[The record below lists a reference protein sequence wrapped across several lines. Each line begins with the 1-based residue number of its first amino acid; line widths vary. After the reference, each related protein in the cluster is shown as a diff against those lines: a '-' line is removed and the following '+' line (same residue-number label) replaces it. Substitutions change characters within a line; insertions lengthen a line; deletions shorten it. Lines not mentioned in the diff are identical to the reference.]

1 MWFGTLLIHAKALP
15 KESMVFMEHDLLGW
29 NGKPFYLLD

>member
-1 MWFGTLLIHAKALP
+1 MQKALP

-29 NGKPFYLLD
+29 NGKPCYPLD